1 MAEAFIESPVL
12 LLFVVAAIG
21 YWLGNIRIKGFKMG
35 VAAILFVGLAFG
47 GINPSFKIPEVIIIL
62 GLAIFVYGIGLMSGP
77 TFFTTFRQ
85 RGIKDIYFIVAML
98 TISAGI
104 TVGIHYLLNLN
115 PASTGGIF
123 AGSSTNTP
131 ALAGLL
137 DVISHGN
144 QADSSLLTENAVI
157 GYSLSY
163 PVAIFGA
170 IFAIVLAIKVLKI
183 DFRKEEDEVKDDFP
197 VKQEVITSTIEITN
211 PDYTYISIR
220 DLKRLHHWKIVFGRR
235 ERNGTVGLINWDS
248 RFHLGDRVVVVG
260 NRRMVEEVAK
270 TLGKEVHDGIKV
282 NGQSEYTT
290 KRIFVSNVNIA
301 GERLAALNLNERF
314 AAIITR
320 IRRNDIDLLPNAGT
334 TLELGDQV
342 QFIARRK
349 DVKALSEFF
358 GDSFEAL
365 GKINLL
371 SFGTGMALGL
381 LLGMVSIELPGG
393 VSFKLGFAGGP
404 ITVGLILG
412 ALRRTGPF
420 VWILPHS
427 ANTTLKQIGL
437 IFLLAGIGVN
447 SGHTF
452 FQTIVN
458 GEGAGLIMLAGLV
471 ISFLTAFITLVV
483 GYKYVKIPFS
493 ILVGM
498 MAGHPAILEFAI
510 EKSENKLPVV
520 GYAFILPI
528 SLIIKVLYVQI
539 LYLIL

>member
-1 MAEAFIESPVL
+1 MAQAFIDSPVL
-12 LLFVVAAIG
+12 LLFLVAAIG

-47 GINPSFKIPEVIIIL
+47 GINPSFKIPEIIVIL
-62 GLAIFVYGIGLMSGP
+62 GLTIFVYSIGLKSGP
-77 TFFTTFRQ
+77 TFFATFRQ

-98 TISAGI
+98 TVSAGI
-104 TVGIHYLLNLN
+104 TVAIHYLLGFN
-115 PASTGGIF
+115 PASTGGVF

-137 DVISHGN
+137 DVIRSENH
-144 QADSSLLTENAVI
+144 ADSLLAQKAVI

-170 IFAIVLAIKVLKI
+170 ILAIVLSIKVLKI
-183 DFRKEEDEVKDDFP
+183 DFRQEEEEVQDDFP
-197 VKQEVITSTIEITN
+197 VKQEVLTCTIEITN
-211 PDYTYISIR
+211 PDRTHISIR
-220 DLKRLHHWKIVFGRR
+220 DLKRLHHWKIVFGRVQR
-235 ERNGTVGLINWDS
+235 VDGNIELVNWDS
-248 RFHLGDRVVVVG
+248 RLHLGDKVVVVG
-260 NRRMVEEVAK
+260 NKRMVEEV
-270 TLGKEVHDGIKV
+270 TSSLGLKAPDGIQTT
-282 NGQSEYTT
+282 GQSEYIT
-290 KRIFVSNVNIA
+290 KRIFVSNVKIA
-301 GERLAALNLNERF
+301 GERLATLNLNERF

-320 IRRNDIDLLPNAGT
+320 IRRNDMDLLPNAGT

-349 DVKALSEFF
+349 DIDKLSEFF

-371 SFGTGMALGL
+371 SFGIGMALGL
-381 LLGMVSIELPGG
+381 LLGMVSIELPGNI
-393 VSFKLGFAGGP
+393 SFKLGFAGGP
-404 ITVGLILG
+404 IIVALILG

-427 ANTTLKQIGL
+427 ANTTLQQIGL

-447 SGHTF
+447 SGYTF
-452 FQTIVN
+452 FQTILN
-458 GEGAGLIMLAGLV
+458 GEGAGLTMLAALI
-471 ISFLTAFITLVV
+471 ISFLSAFITLVV

-498 MAGHPAILEFAI
+498 MATQPAILEFAM

-528 SLIIKVLYVQI
+528 ALIIKVLYVQI
-539 LYLIL
+539 LYLLL

>member
-1 MAEAFIESPVL
+1 MAQAFIESPVL

-21 YWLGNIRIKGFKMG
+21 YWLGTIRIKGFRMG

-47 GINPSFKIPEVIIIL
+47 GTNAQYKIPEVIIIL
-62 GLAIFVYGIGLMSGP
+62 GLTIFVYSIGLKSGP
-77 TFFTTFRQ
+77 TFFSTFRQ

-98 TISAGI
+98 TVSAGI
-104 TVGIHYLLNLN
+104 TVGIHYLFGFDA
-115 PASTGGIF
+115 ASSGGIF

-137 DVISHGN
+137 DVIRHG
-144 QADSSLLTENAVI
+144 DSSNTMLSQKAVI

-170 IFAIVLAIKVLKI
+170 ILAIVLAIKVLKI
-183 DFRKEEDEVKDDFP
+183 DFRKEEEEVKNEFP
-197 VKQEVITSTIEITN
+197 VKQEVLTRTIEVTN
-211 PDYTYISIR
+211 PDRTHISIR
-220 DLKRLHHWKIVFGRR
+220 DIKRLYHWKVVFGRVQR
-235 ERNGTVGLINWDS
+235 VDGVIELVNWDS
-248 RFHLGDRVVVVG
+248 RFHLGDKVAVIG
-260 NRRMVEEVAK
+260 NRDTVEEVVRS
-270 TLGKEVHDGIKV
+270 LGKYVPDGIQS
-282 NGQSEYTT
+282 NGQSEYVT
-290 KRIFVSNVNIA
+290 KRIFVSNVKIA
-301 GERLAALNLNERF
+301 GERLATLNLNERF

-342 QFIARRK
+342 QFIARRR
-349 DVKALSEFF
+349 DVNKLSEFF

-371 SFGTGMALGL
+371 SFGLGMALGL
-381 LLGMVSIELPGG
+381 LLGMVTIELPGSI
-393 VSFKLGFAGGP
+393 SFKLGFAGGP
-404 ITVGLILG
+404 IIVALILG
-412 ALRRTGPF
+412 ALRRTGPI

-427 ANTTLKQIGL
+427 ANTTLQQIGL
-437 IFLLAGIGVN
+437 ILLLSGIGVN

-458 GEGAGLIMLAGLV
+458 GEGAGLKMLAALM
-471 ISFLTAFITLVV
+471 ISFLSAFITLIV

-498 MAGHPAILEFAI
+498 MATQPAILEFAI
-510 EKSENKLPVV
+510 EKSENKLPVI

-528 SLIIKVLYVQI
+528 ALIIKVLYVQI
-539 LYLIL
+539 LYLVL